1 MVSEFIQASLNSE
14 INGENFPELSAQ
26 ELSDAQE
33 RQNLISNRVE
43 VGLKF
48 VDILGDK
55 TDISNSSNPES
66 DPAYEASINI
76 LKGVTSDSSTV
87 TDKVE
92 FLESIKG
99 DSDPIERI
107 NSYSVAKIT
116 IYNRAY
122 STHNIVGVYITAS
135 DYKSWGYNYIDFKI
149 EPDYHL
155 SKPIEIGS
163 CSEKNDIRI
172 VYDNDRKFE
181 YYNIDYRVWER
192 LHFND

>member
-1 MVSEFIQASLNSE
+1 
-14 INGENFPELSAQ
+14 
-26 ELSDAQE
+26 
-33 RQNLISNRVE
+33 
-43 VGLKF
+43 
-48 VDILGDK
+48 
-55 TDISNSSNPES
+55 
-66 DPAYEASINI
+66 
-76 LKGVTSDSSTV
+76 
-87 TDKVE
+87 
-92 FLESIKG
+92 
-99 DSDPIERI
+99 
-107 NSYSVAKIT
+107 VAKIT

-181 YYNIDYRVWER
+181 YYNIDIECGKDYTLTINDRGVRVA
-192 LHFND
+192 L